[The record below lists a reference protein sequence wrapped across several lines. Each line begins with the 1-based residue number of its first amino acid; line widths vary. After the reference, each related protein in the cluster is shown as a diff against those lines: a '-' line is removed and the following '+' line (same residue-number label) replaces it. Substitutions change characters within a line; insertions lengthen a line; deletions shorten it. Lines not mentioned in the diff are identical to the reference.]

1 MAVTTDM
8 AAVMLSE
15 AAERAGVSESDAACE
30 ARVLLA

>member
-15 AAERAGVSESDAACE
+15 SAERAGVSESEAACV